1 MERNSE
7 LLSLKK
13 ERSSLLEELKINNEK
28 IEQLQLKYNELQQSA
43 KDNAIKAHSEYIFR
57 ESK

>member
-28 IEQLQLKYNELQQSA
+28 IEQLQLKYNELQQS